1 MNGNKSA
8 EVRQYLAANPDVGPK
23 EVAKALSKLGISAAY
38 VSTIKSKMK
47 TQSSSAAKGS
57 GAKRGRPA
65 KVRGGNELAPVVAAA
80 SFIKQCGGIDAARRA
95 FKAAEH
101 ILAAGS

>member
-1 MNGNKSA
+1 MKKINKSA
-8 EVRQYLAANPDVGPK
+8 EVRTYLAANPGVGPK

-47 TQSSSAAKGS
+47 SQSATKVV

-65 KVRGGNELAPVVAAA
+65 KATSANDLAPVVAAA
-80 SFIKQCGGIDAARRA
+80 SFIKQCGGVDAAKNA
-95 FKAAEH
+95 FRTAEQ